1 MCLQSQH
8 CLSEENL
15 SLFVPAVSGVGHLLS
30 APQHGLIK
38 NKDLSTKNMT
48 DSHYM
53 VKKEYYDKY
62 LILCEI
68 ELYPLLRATK
78 EMYKVERIFRYN
90 IFPITFGFVENLL
103 ILWF

>member
-38 NKDLSTKNMT
+38 NKDLSTKNR
-48 DSHYM
+48 
-53 VKKEYYDKY
+53 V
-62 LILCEI
+62 
-68 ELYPLLRATK
+68 
-78 EMYKVERIFRYN
+78 
-90 IFPITFGFVENLL
+90 
-103 ILWF
+103 